1 MPWQHLGVNLVSL
14 SVIGERLG
22 CSEERATL
30 LRDGICGVRIDRRS
44 GVAWLVDPELAVAVR
59 DAFSGEPG
67 ELRRLRRMGSMP
79 VVPHPS

>member
-30 LRDGICGVRIDRRS
+30 LLDGICGVRIDRRS
-44 GVAWLVDPELAVAVR
+44 GVARLVDPELADAVR
-59 DAFSGEPG
+59 DAFAGEQG
-67 ELRRLRRMGSMP
+67 DLRRLRRMGAMP
-79 VVPHPS
+79 VVPRAS